1 MLNAGRRVAILGGAR
16 LPFARSNT
24 AYVDAS
30 NEEMLRAALQA
41 IVDRFDLGG
50 ERLGE
55 VVAGAVLR
63 HSRDLNLTR
72 EAVLGTTLDR
82 ATPAYDVAQACGTG
96 LQAAV
101 LLAGK
106 IALGQ
111 VEVGIAGGVDTA
123 SDAPIAVNERLRRI
137 LLEAG
142 RARTAGGR
150 LRTLARIRPDMLLRP
165 VLPRN
170 AEPRTGLSMGEH
182 CERMARNWRI
192 GRAEQ
197 DALALRSHRNL
208 ARAYERGFTDDLVV
222 PFRGL
227 TRDNNLRL
235 DTSADRLA
243 ALKPVFGRD
252 GTLTAGNSTPLTD
265 GAAVVL
271 LASEAWAHA
280 RNLPV
285 LAFLSGA
292 ETAAVDFVDGHEGLL
307 MAPAYAVPRLLDRLG
322 LGLGDFDYYEFHEAF
337 AAQVLCTLAAWR
349 DPSFSR
355 DRLGRSGPLGRSIR
369 RGSTWWGARWP
380 RGIRSRRRGDGSWR
394 RRPSCWPRRGRGGH
408 LSRSVRRRGRVS
420 RRF

>member
-1 MLNAGRRVAILGGAR
+1 
-16 LPFARSNT
+16 
-24 AYVDAS
+24 
-30 NEEMLRAALQA
+30 
-41 IVDRFDLGG
+41 
-50 ERLGE
+50 
-55 VVAGAVLR
+55 
-63 HSRDLNLTR
+63 
-72 EAVLGTTLDR
+72 
-82 ATPAYDVAQACGTG
+82 
-96 LQAAV
+96 
-101 LLAGK
+101 
-106 IALGQ
+106 
-111 VEVGIAGGVDTA
+111 
-123 SDAPIAVNERLRRI
+123 
-137 LLEAG
+137 
-142 RARTAGGR
+142 
-150 LRTLARIRPDMLLRP
+150 
-165 VLPRN
+165 
-170 AEPRTGLSMGEH
+170 MGEH
-182 CERMARNWRI
+182 CERMARSWRI

-235 DTSADRLA
+235 DTSADKLA

-355 DRLGRSGPLGRSIR
+355 DRLGRSGPLGEIDPARINVVGSSLATGHPFAATGGRILATAAKLLAEKGSGRALISICAAS
-369 RGSTWWGARWP
+369 GQ
-380 RGIRSRRRGDGSWR
+380 GITAVLER
-394 RRPSCWPRRGRGGH
+394 
-408 LSRSVRRRGRVS
+408 
-420 RRF
+420 